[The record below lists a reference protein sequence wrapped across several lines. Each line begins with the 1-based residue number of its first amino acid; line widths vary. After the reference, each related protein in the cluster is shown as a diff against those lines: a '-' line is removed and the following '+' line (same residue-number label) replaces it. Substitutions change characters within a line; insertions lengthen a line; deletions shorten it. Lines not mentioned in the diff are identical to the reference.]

1 MVFAWFIK
9 YLYIIENLYYFI
21 AISIHWHTLYLIQVK
36 EKCIHCGAEVLMAD
50 LRKHVQHC
58 KLERCTISDPA
69 LINII
74 LANYYT
80 CGLVSRQTSLPVTT
94 VILMVTAN

>member
-1 MVFAWFIK
+1 MNWA
-9 YLYIIENLYYFI
+9 
-21 AISIHWHTLYLIQVK
+21 SIHWHTLYLIQVK
-36 EKCIHCGAEVLMAD
+36 EKCIHCGVEVLMAD
-50 LRKHVQHC
+50 LRKHVQRC
-58 KLERCTISDPA
+58 KLERCTIINPA

-74 LANYYT
+74 LANYHFDT